1 MTDTKTD
8 TPFVV
13 RQIELRPLESRGYLT
28 PVDEV
33 WVEPKRQSFFR
44 RHALVLLTM
53 VVPVFLAFVY
63 LFFIASDRYVSEARF
78 IVRTSAGGSGL
89 EGLASLVS
97 TQGMSRANDETF
109 AVNEYIMSRDA
120 ADLLIANNGL
130 RDILA
135 RPEADIFNRFPN
147 FFTRDTK
154 TKLYRQYEHMVSADI
169 EGATGISTLEVTAF
183 RPDDAQM
190 MAKALLKYA
199 EELIN
204 RLNERAHRDAL
215 RYAKSIVDDARADF
229 TRLEGRIAEWRNK
242 SGTVD
247 PGKESLAALEQIGK
261 MTTELAAMEAT
272 LAQTI
277 ALTPANPS
285 IPALRERVL
294 SNRSAID
301 RLKRDVVGND
311 TSVANKLA
319 MYEQFV
325 VEREIAAK
333 AMGAADL
340 NYLKAR
346 QDAERQQLYLQTIVE
361 PNLPDQYTYPRRLLY
376 LLGVIA
382 VCGLI
387 FLIIRSI
394 TQIAMEHSA

>member
-8 TPFVV
+8 TPLVV

-28 PVDEV
+28 PIDEI
-33 WVEPKRQSFFR
+33 WVEPKPQSFFR
-44 RHALVLLTM
+44 RHALFLLTV

-78 IVRTSAGGSGL
+78 IVRTSSGGSGL

-120 ADLLIANNGL
+120 ADLLIARNGL
-130 RDILA
+130 RDVLS

-147 FFTRDTK
+147 FFTRDSK
-154 TKLYRQYEHMVSADI
+154 TKLYKQYENMVTAEI
-169 EGATGISTLEVTAF
+169 EGSTGISTLEVTAF
-183 RPDDAQM
+183 RPEDAQVL
-190 MAKALLKYA
+190 AQALLKYA

-215 RYAKSIVDDARADF
+215 RYAKSIVDDSKSDF
-229 TRLEGRIAEWRNK
+229 VQLERRISEWRNQ

-247 PGKESLAALEQIGK
+247 PGKESIAGLEQIGK
-261 MTTELAAMEAT
+261 MSMELATMEAS

-277 ALTPANPS
+277 AVTPANPS
-285 IPALRERVL
+285 IPAMREKVTSYRNTIDKLRQ
-294 SNRSAID
+294 SI
-301 RLKRDVVGND
+301 VGND
-311 TSVANKLA
+311 ASVANKLA
-319 MYEQFV
+319 AYEQFT
-325 VEREIAAK
+325 VEKEIAGK
-333 AMGAADL
+333 AMAAAEL

-361 PNLPDQYTYPRRLLY
+361 PNLPDQHTYPRRFLY
-376 LLGVIA
+376 LLGVIGIF
-382 VCGLI
+382 GLI
-387 FLIIRSI
+387 YMIIRSL